1 MADGTRIVKKKTK
14 GKKFK
19 SLAARMKF
27 LYGAQAKTYSL
38 SRNINH
44 EDGMNFDRRKV
55 TDKVCLSFFLIVVI
69 LMIFVS
75 VWAILYGEINKV
87 LSGNDAAGIQCG
99 VGDAVDFPFVSFT

>member
-1 MADGTRIVKKKTK
+1 
-14 GKKFK
+14 
-19 SLAARMKF
+19 MKY

-75 VWAILYGEINKV
+75 VWAIMYGEINKV
-87 LSGNDAAGIQCG
+87 LSGNDAAGNQCG
-99 VGDAVDFPFVSFT
+99 VGAAKDYTFVAFT